1 MPFVQKQLTGGAEF
15 GHDLRELRELRGFSL
30 DELSRLT
37 KIHASVIS
45 ALEEERFQD
54 LTDPVYAERL
64 VRALV
69 MTLEGRPAYFIKK
82 YRERL
87 EEAGLVA
94 GSHAPRRSPK
104 PLDFF
109 VLSRAVAFIGFLLL
123 VSLAAAY
130 LFWQGHALQNAP
142 SLEVTTPADGAVVDR
157 PDIEVQGM
165 TDPTA
170 SVLVNGR
177 PAVVDRNGHF
187 SASFDI
193 PRGATTLIIE
203 ARRRFG
209 SSATVVRRVTYER
222 PEVGASSTQR

>member
-1 MPFVQKQLTGGAEF
+1 MSFVQKQLTGGAEF
-15 GHDLRELRELRGFSL
+15 GHDLRELRELRGLSL
-30 DELSRLT
+30 DELSRIT
-37 KIHASVIS
+37 KIHSSVIS

-54 LTDPVYAERL
+54 LADPVYAERL

-69 MTLEGRPAYFIKK
+69 ATLEGRPAYFIKK

-87 EEAGLVA
+87 EDAGLA
-94 GSHAPRRSPK
+94 TEPQTPRPSPK

-123 VSLAAAY
+123 VGLAAAY
-130 LFWQGHALQNAP
+130 VFWQGRALQDAP
-142 SLEVTTPADGAVVDR
+142 SLVVSTPVDGAIVDR
-157 PDIEVQGM
+157 PDIDVQGT

-170 SVLVNGR
+170 TVLINGR
-177 PAVVDRNGHF
+177 PAVVDRDGHF

-193 PRGATTLIIE
+193 PRGATTLVIE

-222 PEVGASSTQR
+222 PDSTTTTTQ